1 MIIMWDCDCAASMG
15 RVWPVRL
22 GSTRIAIMRVL
33 GGGVS
38 TVLGEARKLQSRK
51 VPQTVPRI
59 AGEHTL
65 AIPPTPPAK
74 ASQTSQTSQTTQITP

>member
-22 GSTRIAIMRVL
+22 GSTEVGIMRVL

-65 AIPPTPPAK
+65 AIPHPHHPLT
-74 ASQTSQTSQTTQITP
+74 SQTSQTSQTTQITP